1 MKSNISPE
9 RLKLNKP
16 LNRLIGDMPK
26 VGIRPV
32 IDGRLKGV
40 RESLEKT
47 TMAMAKSAVRLIETN
62 LRHSNGSPVE
72 CVVADTCIGGVAEA
86 SLAAEKFRKE
96 GVGVSL
102 TVTPCWCYGYET
114 MDTDLLTPKGIWGFN
129 GTQRP
134 GAVYLA
140 AISAAHTQKG
150 LPVFTIYGRD
160 IQDIGDTHIPADVGE
175 KILRFIKAG
184 LTVST
189 MRAKSYL
196 SIGGVSMGIAGS
208 IVDHDFFEDFL
219 GMRVEVVDMTELI
232 RRMEERIFD
241 EEEFKR
247 AYAWVRANCVEGRD
261 YNKKSRNQ
269 KRKDWEWEFVVKSTM
284 IVRDLMV
291 GNARLAKRGFG
302 EEALGH
308 NAIASGFQ
316 GQRHWTD
323 HYPNGDFLEAMLN
336 SSFDWSG
343 IRQPYIVATE
353 NDSLNGVCMLF
364 GHLLTDS
371 AQIFADV
378 RTYWSPEAV
387 ERATGQHLSGMAA
400 GGVLHLINSGAAALD
415 GCGLELKDGKPAM
428 KPFWQITPAEARACL
443 NATSWPPA
451 IYEYFRGGGFSSA
464 YGTRVNMPVTMFRL
478 NLVKGLGPA
487 LQIAEGHFVDLL
499 PEIYTTLENRTN
511 PTWPTHWFVPNLT
524 GQGPFHDV
532 YSVMNAWGSNHCT
545 ISYGHIGSELIT
557 LASILR
563 IPVYQHNVAN
573 EHIFRPSAWATFGT
587 ANLESADFRAC
598 ANFGSLYR
606 KT

>member
-1 MKSNISPE
+1 
-9 RLKLNKP
+9 
-16 LNRLIGDMPK
+16 
-26 VGIRPV
+26 
-32 IDGRLKGV
+32 
-40 RESLEKT
+40 
-47 TMAMAKSAVRLIETN
+47 
-62 LRHSNGSPVE
+62 
-72 CVVADTCIGGVAEA
+72 
-86 SLAAEKFRKE
+86 
-96 GVGVSL
+96 
-102 TVTPCWCYGYET
+102 
-114 MDTDLLTPKGIWGFN
+114 
-129 GTQRP
+129 
-134 GAVYLA
+134 
-140 AISAAHTQKG
+140 
-150 LPVFTIYGRD
+150 
-160 IQDIGDTHIPADVGE
+160 
-175 KILRFIKAG
+175 
-184 LTVST
+184 
-189 MRAKSYL
+189 
-196 SIGGVSMGIAGS
+196 
-208 IVDHDFFEDFL
+208 
-219 GMRVEVVDMTELI
+219 
-232 RRMEERIFD
+232 
-241 EEEFKR
+241 
-247 AYAWVRANCVEGRD
+247 
-261 YNKKSRNQ
+261 
-269 KRKDWEWEFVVKSTM
+269 
-284 IVRDLMV
+284 
-291 GNARLAKRGFG
+291 
-302 EEALGH
+302 
-308 NAIASGFQ
+308 
-316 GQRHWTD
+316 
-323 HYPNGDFLEAMLN
+323 
-336 SSFDWSG
+336 
-343 IRQPYIVATE
+343 
-353 NDSLNGVCMLF
+353 
-364 GHLLTDS
+364 
-371 AQIFADV
+371 
-378 RTYWSPEAV
+378 
-387 ERATGQHLSGMAA
+387 MAA